1 MPSFDVVSKVDW
13 SEFGNALLQAQREI
27 GTRFDFRDTET
38 SIEKTEA
45 GVLIESSTDDRA
57 KAALQVLEEKLIR
70 RKVSLKHL
78 DAKKKPERGPK
89 GSTRLTV
96 LVKEGLEP
104 EKAREIV
111 KLVKDAKLKAQAS
124 IHEDSVR
131 VSGKKRDD
139 LQAVIQLLKAAEA
152 LDLDLQFINF
162 RD

>member
-13 SEFGNALLQAQREI
+13 AEFGNALLQAQREV
-27 GTRFDFRDTET
+27 GTRFDFRDTAT
-38 SIEKTEA
+38 TIEKNEA
-45 GVLIESSTDDRA
+45 GVLIESSTEDRA
-57 KAALQVLEEKLIR
+57 KAALVVLEEKLIR

-78 DAKKKPERGPK
+78 EKPKKLERGPK
-89 GSTRLTV
+89 GSTKLPV
-96 LVKEGLEP
+96 LIKEGLES

-111 KLVKDAKLKAQAS
+111 KLVKDSKIKVQAS

-131 VSGKKRDD
+131 VTGKKRDE
-139 LQAVIQLLKAAEA
+139 LQAVIQLLRQAES